1 MLYTLDLDAHFVQ
14 VPTGTTAWF
23 PLPQFFGDG
32 GAEFLAPVTDGF
44 MTDKNPSL
52 EKQFFNIPVSERKAV
67 IQPHGVLDDASGKSV
82 AVGFHIIR
90 HGNPAYPNLT

>member
-1 MLYTLDLDAHFVQ
+1 
-14 VPTGTTAWF
+14 
-23 PLPQFFGDG
+23 
-32 GAEFLAPVTDGF
+32 

-52 EKQFFNIPVSERKAV
+52 EKQFFNIPVTERKAV